1 MNSSLS
7 VRSFSNVTNSL
18 NFVRAGFGNFFAS
31 FILPTV
37 LSVIMKNRP
46 SYDRVSDI
54 NTAHYADRYF
64 QRPATEAMSNIID
77 FHNDLM
83 VVLIFISVFIVVIL
97 SVCLYNYATYS
108 VHEFYLGDDKVSR
121 MNHNAYA
128 EVIFTAVPAI
138 IVYLIAAPSFAL
150 LYSNNDWLEKDT
162 ELTVS
167 VTGHQ

>member
-7 VRSFSNVTNSL
+7 LSSFSKPTNTL
-18 NFVRAGFGNFFAS
+18 NIVRASLGNFFAAYA
-31 FILPTV
+31 LPLF
-37 LSVIMKNRP
+37 LSLMLKNRP

-97 SVCLYNYATYS
+97 SVCLYNYATLS
-108 VHEFYLGDDKVSR
+108 VHEFYMGDEKVNR
-121 MNHNAYA
+121 MNHNTYA
-128 EVIFTAVPAI
+128 EIVFTAVPAI

-162 ELTVS
+162 DLTVS